1 MRLNELTFKVRGA
14 IFEVY
19 KILGPG
25 LLESTYEAALG
36 YEFDTLGLE
45 YKTQVPINVLYKGK
59 DLGLGY
65 RMDMLIEDMLVIELK
80 SVEILTDAHKKQL
93 NTYLKLAN
101 KPLGLLINFN
111 TINLNDNIIR
121 IVNGNISSL

>member
-1 MRLNELTFKVRGA
+1 MRGA

-19 KILGPG
+19 NILGPG

-36 YEFDTLGLE
+36 YEFDMLGLE

-65 RMDMLIEDMLVIELK
+65 RMDMLIEDTLVLELK